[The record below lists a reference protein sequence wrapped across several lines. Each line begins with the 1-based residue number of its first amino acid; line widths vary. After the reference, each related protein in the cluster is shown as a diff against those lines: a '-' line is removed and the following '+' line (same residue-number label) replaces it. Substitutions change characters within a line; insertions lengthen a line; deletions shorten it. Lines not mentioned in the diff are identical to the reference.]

1 MELRN
6 AEHYAELA
14 KAMRQRAASTEDLD
28 LARRLREVAIRFER
42 YARRLERLAASD

>member
-14 KAMRQRAASTEDLD
+14 KAARLRADNTEDLD
-28 LARRLREVAIRFER
+28 LARRLREAAVRHER
-42 YARRLERLAASD
+42 YARRLQRMAAGF